1 MKNFPGSYSR
11 TGLTLFLMYNTTP
24 YTERIKAI
32 ALERDG
38 VVLSDEEAYEV
49 LARLSPLVKVVYQ
62 PKEKIS
68 YGRKPK
74 RLGG

>member
-1 MKNFPGSYSR
+1 
-11 TGLTLFLMYNTTP
+11 MYNTAV

-32 ALERDG
+32 ALERRG

-49 LARLSPLVKVVYQ
+49 LARLTPLVKVVYQ

-68 YGRKPK
+68 YGRKLK
-74 RLGG
+74 QLGG

>member
-1 MKNFPGSYSR
+1 MH
-11 TGLTLFLMYNTTP
+11 NTTV
-24 YTERIKAI
+24 YTERIKTI

-49 LARLSPLVKVVYQ
+49 LARLTPLVKVVYQ

-68 YGRKPK
+68 YGRKLK
-74 RLGG
+74 QLGG

>member
-1 MKNFPGSYSR
+1 
-11 TGLTLFLMYNTTP
+11 MYNTAV

-38 VVLSDEEAYEV
+38 VVLSDEQAYEV
-49 LARLSPLVKVVYQ
+49 LARLTPVVKVVYK
-62 PKEKIS
+62 PKEKIL

-74 RLGG
+74 QLGG